1 MLFRSFNY
9 ILIGFVMSAYLKMPV
24 LGIALL
30 GLALAYKFYMDNE
43 ARASVG
49 FAGGL
54 EDE

>member
-1 MLFRSFNY
+1 MIVFNY
-9 ILIGFVMSAYLKMPV
+9 ILIGFVLSAYIGVPV

-30 GLALAYKFYMDNE
+30 GVALAYKFYQDNE
-43 ARASVG
+43 ARQTMG